1 MELKSHPQ
9 SSFLARPTPQ
19 LWPLPHGALIH
30 TLLSFLDPSLATS
43 PATPFSRAPPL
54 SASTQP
60 RPPESAS
67 HPSGAP
73 PGGGEG
79 GGGARSSSGP
89 KVAPRARTAGPG
101 AGARPATR
109 PRCWSRKRSVSAWCS
124 GSVGGSK
131 AGPTGPAASADR
143 WPGLNEPGLES
154 ACPMPSPARASL
166 QIYPAGLGVPRPQP
180 RVSRGALAAP
190 AGSLSHHL
198 TGLPHPTAPHHSG
211 TSLWVQGGY
220 LGPRRAQGG
229 GHICPGQVPFPLTH

>member
-1 MELKSHPQ
+1 MLVCTGPGVCLHTWQGVHVKAREWEKSKCCGQAWETHHCFCICSKRWVSAHTTNTRSPARAVGTQVGTDTIHLTALWSKPLCLVPSPDGVFLELKSHPQ
-9 SSFLARPTPQ
+9 LSFLARPSRQ

-30 TLLSFLDPSLATS
+30 TPLSFLDPTLATS
-43 PATPFSRAPPL
+43 PATPSFGAPPL
-54 SASTQP
+54 SAPTQP
-60 RPPESAS
+60 RPPASAS

-124 GSVGGSK
+124 GSVGGSS

-143 WPGLNEPGLES
+143 WPG
-154 ACPMPSPARASL
+154 
-166 QIYPAGLGVPRPQP
+166 
-180 RVSRGALAAP
+180 
-190 AGSLSHHL
+190 
-198 TGLPHPTAPHHSG
+198 
-211 TSLWVQGGY
+211 GG
-220 LGPRRAQGG
+220 
-229 GHICPGQVPFPLTH
+229 